1 MGGVQA
7 RLPGRRPVSRACA
20 GLPIRMIRVPFIA
33 RRTYE
38 TPDFRSTDRCR
49 FAIHLRRRDGSQ
61 RCPNTLSSPGAS
73 GDMITGMNILAVLLA
88 LVLFAVVAIL
98 LFGIIAMARGGEFNR
113 KYGNKMMRWRV
124 AIQALAV
131 VLVLLFVFVAS
142 VGGK

>member
-1 MGGVQA
+1 
-7 RLPGRRPVSRACA
+7 
-20 GLPIRMIRVPFIA
+20 
-33 RRTYE
+33 
-38 TPDFRSTDRCR
+38 
-49 FAIHLRRRDGSQ
+49 
-61 RCPNTLSSPGAS
+61 
-73 GDMITGMNILAVLLA
+73 MNILAVLLA

>member
-1 MGGVQA
+1 
-7 RLPGRRPVSRACA
+7 
-20 GLPIRMIRVPFIA
+20 
-33 RRTYE
+33 
-38 TPDFRSTDRCR
+38 
-49 FAIHLRRRDGSQ
+49 
-61 RCPNTLSSPGAS
+61 
-73 GDMITGMNILAVLLA
+73 MITGMNILAVLLA